1 MKTMSEKIKNGGQ
14 AFPRACGQCGS
25 DVEGMSLRSWFAGM
39 AIAGHTNTFTF
50 QNVDKEYFAKQ
61 AFALA
66 DAMIKESEKG
76 K

>member
-1 MKTMSEKIKNGGQ
+1 MSDNKIKNGGQ

-39 AIAGHTNTFTF
+39 AIAGHTNTFKHD
-50 QNVDKEYFAKQ
+50 DKEYFAEQ

-66 DAMIKESEKG
+66 DAMLKESEKG